1 MVGQVPIYYGQ
12 KNTGKPPCPE
22 SIIHIDQ
29 IPVGTP
35 QTSLGMSSFHL
46 DAGYKPL
53 YPFGFGL
60 SYTEFEYDNLKLSA
74 EEIPIGGSLTVS
86 VDVTNAGEMPA
97 DEVVQLYVRDLVA
110 NVTRPVK
117 ELKGF
122 RRIPIEP
129 GQTVS
134 TEFELHTDDLA
145 FFGRDNTL
153 IVEPGD
159 FHLWVGGASDSGL
172 RAGFALVAKD
182 SPDGAA

>member
-1 MVGQVPIYYGQ
+1 M
-12 KNTGKPPCPE
+12 T
-22 SIIHIDQ
+22 
-29 IPVGTP
+29 
-35 QTSLGMSSFHL
+35 SFHL

-53 YPFGFGL
+53 YSFGFGL

-122 RRIPIEP
+122 RRIRIEP
-129 GQTVS
+129 GQTVR

-153 IVEPGD
+153 VVEPGD
-159 FHLWVGGASDSGL
+159 FHLWVGGSSDAEL
-172 RAGFALVAKD
+172 RAEFAIVGNNL
-182 SPDGAA
+182 PDGPA